1 MYFNSQFFPQMG
13 GMMPAHPGM
22 QNSMHS
28 MNMNMLYMDS
38 LSRQEQCSSG
48 MLHTDRQT
56 DRQRQLR
63 GENIIGRYK
72 LTDTSRQRQL
82 RRKSKRQNQ
91 KEKKT
96 EAIKKRKTG

>member
-48 MLHTDRQT
+48 MLHTDRQ
-56 DRQRQLR
+56 RQLR